1 MVVNKPPKLGKNES
15 KLEDASSQS
24 FMRSFKAYKEFIFT
38 LLSQDCSYLIEIINF
53 ILNES
58 LKLWTIS
65 ASDKISLKIGSELTF
80 DSIEEIQKKA
90 RTILQSSSTNEI
102 TLITDHR
109 DEDFITELIKTH
121 PNAKEK
127 GIIGNDKII
136 KVYKGKS
143 QQNTLCFFYSVSDN
157 LWDVK
162 PALTLEKNNP
172 SIMDISYM
180 KWINEV
186 AVKLSHNMISAIKD
200 LGTDIKLYL
209 DLLVSIAEMFPF
221 NKPKIQSII
230 LKMIPHSALQV
241 QIHSI
246 YLRILFYIIEKMQYY
261 EEEILE
267 AVLTR
272 FMQIDVHIKNKQL
285 ANKRHFTSQDL
296 KADIYLYYLIQHF
309 K

>member
-1 MVVNKPPKLGKNES
+1 MVVNKPPKLGKIES
-15 KLEDASSQS
+15 KLENAASQS

-38 LLSQDCSYLIEIINF
+38 LLSHDCSYLIEIINF

-127 GIIGNDKII
+127 GIIGNDINI
-136 KVYKGKS
+136 KVYKGRS

-157 LWDVK
+157 LGDAK
-162 PALTLEKNNP
+162 PALTLEK
-172 SIMDISYM
+172 
-180 KWINEV
+180 
-186 AVKLSHNMISAIKD
+186 
-200 LGTDIKLYL
+200 
-209 DLLVSIAEMFPF
+209 
-221 NKPKIQSII
+221 
-230 LKMIPHSALQV
+230 
-241 QIHSI
+241 
-246 YLRILFYIIEKMQYY
+246 
-261 EEEILE
+261 
-267 AVLTR
+267 
-272 FMQIDVHIKNKQL
+272 
-285 ANKRHFTSQDL
+285 
-296 KADIYLYYLIQHF
+296 
-309 K
+309 